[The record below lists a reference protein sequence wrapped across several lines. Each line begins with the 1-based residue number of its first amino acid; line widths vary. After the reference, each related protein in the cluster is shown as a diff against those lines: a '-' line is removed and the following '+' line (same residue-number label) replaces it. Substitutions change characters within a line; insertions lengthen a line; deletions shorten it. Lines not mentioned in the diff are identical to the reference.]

1 MGGTSIGENTLEWAS
16 ESTEPL
22 SQEVGGGLFV
32 QQVVLGA
39 NS

>member
-32 QQVVLGA
+32 CSTG
-39 NS
+39 SFRS